1 MIRNI
6 VENPFTLGFAGMDY
20 IEAYGLS
27 SDDKPVTGIV
37 TGSKFTEVD
46 TGVEF
51 RFDEVTATWIPQNFG
66 NGKTSIVGATVTLGS
81 SPAYDGT
88 EKTQG
93 VSSVKLGETTLT
105 ASTDYEV
112 TENKAMLPGSYT
124 LYIIGKGSYTG
135 VIPKAYTIG
144 KGAGSVTAS
153 PDTLTLTEGGDA
165 GESTLTVTGDGA
177 LSVESSAEAVATA
190 ALEDS
195 TVTVTPVGDGSATVT
210 VTLAEG
216 VMYEGA
222 TDTIS
227 VAVEAAA
234 EPENNEQEGT

>member
-1 MIRNI
+1 MIRYTI
-6 VENPFTLGFAGMDY
+6 EWPFDGDGDYVEG
-20 IEAYGLS
+20 YGLS
-27 SDDKPVTGIV
+27 SDDKPVTGII

-51 RFDEVTATWIPQNFG
+51 RFDEVTATWIPQNSG

-81 SPAYDGT
+81 PPAYDGT

-93 VSSVKLGETTLT
+93 VSSVVVGETTLT
-105 ASTDYEV
+105 ASTDYDV
-112 TENKAMLPGSYT
+112 IGNKATLPGSYT

-135 VIPKAYTIG
+135 IILKAYTIG

-177 LSVESSAEAVATA
+177 LSVESSADGVATA
-190 ALEDS
+190 TLEDN

-216 VMYEGA
+216 ALYEGA
-222 TDTIS
+222 TGTIS
-227 VAVEAAA
+227 VTVDAAA
-234 EPENNEQEGT
+234 EPDPGT